1 MTENKKYHNCFA
13 RDTNKLS
20 LLIKKVS
27 LNGELFSSTYHTY
40 LALGRLSLSYCYNG
54 EPFVPKISIAGDK
67 TQSLVL
73 KISIVSDKNLS
84 LVLKYQSL
92 VIKLDR

>member
-1 MTENKKYHNCFA
+1 M
-13 RDTNKLS
+13 
-20 LLIKKVS
+20 
-27 LNGELFSSTYHTY
+27 
-40 LALGRLSLSYCYNG
+40 
-54 EPFVPKISIAGDK
+54 PKISIAGDK

-92 VIKLDR
+92 MIKLDR

>member
-1 MTENKKYHNCFA
+1 M
-13 RDTNKLS
+13 
-20 LLIKKVS
+20 
-27 LNGELFSSTYHTY
+27 
-40 LALGRLSLSYCYNG
+40 
-54 EPFVPKISIAGDK
+54 PKISIAGDK

-73 KISIVSDKNLS
+73 KISIVSDKSLS

>member
-1 MTENKKYHNCFA
+1 M
-13 RDTNKLS
+13 
-20 LLIKKVS
+20 
-27 LNGELFSSTYHTY
+27 
-40 LALGRLSLSYCYNG
+40 
-54 EPFVPKISIAGDK
+54 PKISIAGDK

-73 KISIVSDKNLS
+73 KISIVSDKSPS

>member
-1 MTENKKYHNCFA
+1 M
-13 RDTNKLS
+13 
-20 LLIKKVS
+20 
-27 LNGELFSSTYHTY
+27 
-40 LALGRLSLSYCYNG
+40 
-54 EPFVPKISIAGDK
+54 PKISIAGDK

>member
-1 MTENKKYHNCFA
+1 M
-13 RDTNKLS
+13 
-20 LLIKKVS
+20 
-27 LNGELFSSTYHTY
+27 
-40 LALGRLSLSYCYNG
+40 
-54 EPFVPKISIAGDK
+54 PKISIAGDK

-73 KISIVSDKNLS
+73 KISIFSDKNLS

>member
-1 MTENKKYHNCFA
+1 M
-13 RDTNKLS
+13 
-20 LLIKKVS
+20 
-27 LNGELFSSTYHTY
+27 
-40 LALGRLSLSYCYNG
+40 
-54 EPFVPKISIAGDK
+54 PKISIAGDK

-92 VIKLDR
+92 LIKLDR

>member
-1 MTENKKYHNCFA
+1 M
-13 RDTNKLS
+13 
-20 LLIKKVS
+20 
-27 LNGELFSSTYHTY
+27 
-40 LALGRLSLSYCYNG
+40 
-54 EPFVPKISIAGDK
+54 PKISIAGDK

-92 VIKLDR
+92 VIKLNR